1 MKFTPSLLFTIVI
14 SSILLALLI
23 SGLLGETINFENLQS
38 LLGSMRESHTAIFIV
53 IIIFVAASFVGAPQ
67 WALITACVVGFGPLL
82 GAIYAWVATLCSASV
97 NFGLA
102 RVLGQK
108 RLSRFTSPRMNG
120 IIQRVEQNGVLWSFV
135 VRLVPTGPFILVNFA
150 AGVST
155 IRWMS
160 FLLGTALG
168 IVPKIIVVALF
179 AKGIF
184 TGLDGRLLSLGF
196 IGLAIIAMVTT
207 FWFQKRLKN
216 RNNPI

>member
-14 SSILLALLI
+14 SFILLALLI

-38 LLGSMRESHTAIFIV
+38 LLGSMRESQTAIFIV

-82 GAIYAWVATLCSASV
+82 GAIYAWGATLCSASV